1 MMNVAATEFWL
12 NNVYRPLGTR
22 SHGMLQTD
30 DAFVQWLGDR
40 NPEQLVQ
47 LVMEEARISG
57 RNPRTDIVRFVLA
70 QRLCRL
76 ASQRVLSD
84 VQSQFLGRQIPEAS
98 TEPPQISGY
107 ADGRTTQD
115 WLTFM
120 NAGIEIRRSL
130 QSGKKPG
137 AVVAELGKNS
147 GGLNLDPLFISE
159 FVNQHRPAT
168 SARG

>member
-12 NNVYRPLGTR
+12 NNIYRPAGTR

-30 DAFVQWLGDR
+30 EAFVQWLNDR
-40 NPEQLVQ
+40 DPEQVVQ

-70 QRLCRL
+70 RRLCKL
-76 ASQRVLSD
+76 ATQRVLSD
-84 VQSQFLGRQIPEAS
+84 AQSAFVSRQIPEAAE
-98 TEPPQISGY
+98 EPPVISGY

-120 NAGIEIRRSL
+120 GKGIEVRRAL
-130 QSGKKPG
+130 RSGQKPR
-137 AVVAELGKNS
+137 VVAEDLRNNN
-147 GGLNLDPLFISE
+147 GGLNLDPLFVSD
-159 FVNQHRPAT
+159 FVQQHRPT
-168 SARG
+168 THSS